1 MIYGKWQRFVINDL
15 SSISLNVQSRQ
26 QIQVPPFLSK
36 GSLWGFPHHYSG
48 DDRDERITVGEQAV
62 WGLRA
67 AVSVPLRRRDAFQ
80 KGMGVIPRRPSLLH
94 LLVIVVLDYFASII
108 FSHDRGGVWCHW
120 TVQAWSHSSSVCK
133 HRWFTISWPEVVCFV
148 NESFIWFGSF

>member
-48 DDRDERITVGEQAV
+48 DDGDERITVGEQAV